1 MNYSN
6 LQQPQQPQQP
16 FNTANI
22 LPNTGR
28 LSPDNLNVAPIKIRA
43 SGRRRGNLLIDLPI
57 GARLIL
63 GFLTAAVIAALVSGT
78 IGFQHAQT
86 AGQQTDFYKSL
97 LQTNSNLTTG
107 AQYLQIIKEQV
118 QNTIND
124 MSAQQPSIETL
135 NQDKQSLNNLITLYD
150 KLLTN
155 YLSQDLLTEHPEQ
168 QSVLATAGR
177 SNQIQQQNTLAASAS
192 RTWTTQK
199 SALQAI
205 IQDFNTNNLSAARS
219 LQQMQVD
226 PTNADALSA
235 IRSLNQF
242 NNRLADS
249 VAQAEQ
255 VEAQREIITTII
267 GSIIAF
273 IFIILVG
280 LLISGTIIRRLRQL
294 REVTQA
300 VEQGQLD
307 RRALVIGRDEIGDV
321 SASVNA
327 MLDSIGE
334 LLQKERTLLIELQRE
349 KALLLARNYELS
361 LRERARQR
369 RMREQS

>member
-1 MNYSN
+1 
-6 LQQPQQPQQP
+6 
-16 FNTANI
+16 
-22 LPNTGR
+22 
-28 LSPDNLNVAPIKIRA
+28 
-43 SGRRRGNLLIDLPI
+43 
-57 GARLIL
+57 
-63 GFLTAAVIAALVSGT
+63 
-78 IGFQHAQT
+78 
-86 AGQQTDFYKSL
+86 
-97 LQTNSNLTTG
+97 
-107 AQYLQIIKEQV
+107 
-118 QNTIND
+118 
-124 MSAQQPSIETL
+124 
-135 NQDKQSLNNLITLYD
+135 
-150 KLLTN
+150 
-155 YLSQDLLTEHPEQ
+155 
-168 QSVLATAGR
+168 
-177 SNQIQQQNTLAASAS
+177 
-192 RTWTTQK
+192 
-199 SALQAI
+199 
-205 IQDFNTNNLSAARS
+205 
-219 LQQMQVD
+219 MQVD

-267 GSIIAF
+267 GSIVAF